1 MFETLL
7 FDLDGTL
14 TNPFEGI
21 TNAILYALGEMGIH
35 ETDRQKLTAF
45 IGPPLLQSFRE
56 FYGLDEDDA
65 LRATRAFRV
74 YYERQGIYE
83 NVPYEGIS
91 QALVSLKT
99 RAKQLFV
106 ATSKPEPFAVRILE
120 RFSLAQYFDGIA
132 GATLDETRTEKAE
145 VIAYALDR
153 FRIPKQG
160 TLMIGDRKHDIL
172 GAKQNGLNSLGVLYG
187 FGSREELLTAGAD
200 LLCETPARL
209 PEVIS

>member
-91 QALVSLKT
+91 QALAALKT
-99 RAKQLFV
+99 
-106 ATSKPEPFAVRILE
+106 
-120 RFSLAQYFDGIA
+120 
-132 GATLDETRTEKAE
+132 
-145 VIAYALDR
+145 
-153 FRIPKQG
+153 
-160 TLMIGDRKHDIL
+160 
-172 GAKQNGLNSLGVLYG
+172 QNGLNSLGVLYG

>member
-1 MFETLL
+1 MFDTLL

-21 TNAILYALGEMGIH
+21 TNAIVHALGEMGIR

-56 FYGLDEDDA
+56 FYGMTEEEA
-65 LRATRAFRV
+65 AAATRAFRV

-83 NVPYEGIS
+83 NIPYEGIS
-91 QALVSLKT
+91 EALSALRT
-99 RAKQLFV
+99 RGKRLFV
-106 ATSKPEPFAVRILE
+106 ATSKPEPFAVRILK
-120 RFSLAQYFDGIA
+120 RFSLSQYFDGTA

-172 GAKQNGLNSLGVLYG
+172 GAKQNGLHALGVLYG
-187 FGSREELLTAGAD
+187 FGSREELLGAGAD
-200 LLCETPARL
+200 LLCETPADL
-209 PEVIS
+209 PAVIG